1 MFPLENK
8 VHKKFLA
15 LFHMCM
21 KKPLGSSQKFLFVK
35 QRRHPPP
42 SMGNSRMFPYLFTV
56 LPFLY
61 RGNKWHDSHSRAY
74 SFSKLIIARYVHVM
88 FTLCSRCTLI
98 NTLLQFQCIARVKH
112 LYLLLGHYYVER
124 AHLNQLIFLP
134 QSEGSELNSAWRIV
148 FNHSSRILSTL

>member
-42 SMGNSRMFPYLFTV
+42 PQWGTVECFPFYLRCCRSSIEATNGTTV
-56 LPFLY
+56 TREHTVSP
-61 RGNKWHDSHSRAY
+61 N
-74 SFSKLIIARYVHVM
+74 
-88 FTLCSRCTLI
+88 
-98 NTLLQFQCIARVKH
+98 
-112 LYLLLGHYYVER
+112 
-124 AHLNQLIFLP
+124 
-134 QSEGSELNSAWRIV
+134 
-148 FNHSSRILSTL
+148 

>member
-1 MFPLENK
+1 MARQSLESIQ
-8 VHKKFLA
+8 FLQIDNCT
-15 LFHMCM
+15 L
-21 KKPLGSSQKFLFVK
+21 
-35 QRRHPPP
+35 R
-42 SMGNSRMFPYLFTV
+42 
-56 LPFLY
+56 
-61 RGNKWHDSHSRAY
+61 
-74 SFSKLIIARYVHVM
+74 ARYVHVV
-88 FTLCSRCTLI
+88 FTLCSRCALI